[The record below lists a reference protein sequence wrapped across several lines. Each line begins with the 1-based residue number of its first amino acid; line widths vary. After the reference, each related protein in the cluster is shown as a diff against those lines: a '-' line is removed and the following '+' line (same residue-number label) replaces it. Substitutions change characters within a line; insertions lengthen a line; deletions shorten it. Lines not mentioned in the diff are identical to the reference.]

1 MNQLI
6 KLKLKKWCKWV
17 WIKAKNNPMYSI
29 PVSCF
34 NNLSNLVK

>member
-6 KLKLKKWCKWV
+6 KLKVKKWCKWV

-29 PVSCF
+29 P
-34 NNLSNLVK
+34 LTALIIYIIWK

>member
-6 KLKLKKWCKWV
+6 KLKLKKWSKWV

-29 PVSCF
+29 P
-34 NNLSNLVK
+34 LSVLIIYIIWK